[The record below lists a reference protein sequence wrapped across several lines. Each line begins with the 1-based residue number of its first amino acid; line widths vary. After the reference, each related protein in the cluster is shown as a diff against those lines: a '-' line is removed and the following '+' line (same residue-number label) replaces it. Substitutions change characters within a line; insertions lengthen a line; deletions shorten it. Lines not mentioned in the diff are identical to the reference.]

1 MRKFNVAGVCV
12 PDKHY
17 MADISGKLDKI
28 IAMIE
33 DDEYFTINRAR
44 QYGKTTTLSRLD
56 DQLKYKYTVLRLSFE
71 GVAEKELLKS
81 RNTLFDDL
89 IKKCGKQ
96 C

>member
-1 MRKFNVAGVCV
+1 MSRLFVTG
-12 PDKHY
+12 DTHGDY
-17 MADISGKLDKI
+17 DIAKLNTHNFSTQEELSK
-28 IAMIE
+28 
-33 DDEYFTINRAR
+33 DEYFTINRAR

-56 DQLKYKYTVLRLSFE
+56 DQLKDKYTVLRLSFE